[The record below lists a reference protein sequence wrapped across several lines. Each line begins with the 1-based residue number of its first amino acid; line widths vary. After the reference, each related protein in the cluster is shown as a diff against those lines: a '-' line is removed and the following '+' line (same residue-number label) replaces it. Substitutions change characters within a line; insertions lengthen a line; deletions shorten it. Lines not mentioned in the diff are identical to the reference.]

1 MGTRYPY
8 IGKQL
13 LKGIAMTTIKMKDV
27 LPSLTTAAAIG
38 HRNLTLVPL
47 RGEGHQLR
55 FQNYMLAAEAINAG
69 LLTVTE
75 IDESGSVPEL
85 LAVNDADN
93 PVLLIDGEELQGAKQ
108 NRIMDTSILLAGKS
122 KTRIPVACVE
132 QGRWSHTSREFKT
145 GNYTPSKLRQRK
157 SCDVKHCLE
166 AGGVPHSDQS
176 AVWNCVDEALH
187 HCHMESPTAA
197 MSDAMDSQTKVLD
210 RYRQALPYPSGA
222 CGVVA
227 AVDGQFIAA
236 DAFDSPATLEVIWPR
251 LIASYAMDAETA
263 KAEADADDADTRDV
277 DADDTNADDVDA
289 KQPASG
295 EGDAKPASGE
305 TAGVEADAGGV
316 GQPANTSAARNKTAK
331 TFSAKAAEV
340 LLEHIAEQRCQT
352 FETVGLGQDLRF
364 ETNTIL
370 GQALEAENHLLHLSV
385 FPSTNDRHQSDH
397 NNHRISP
404 PSRRRR

>member
-1 MGTRYPY
+1 
-8 IGKQL
+8 
-13 LKGIAMTTIKMKDV
+13 MTTIKMKDV

-55 FQNYMLAAEAINAG
+55 FQDYMLAAEAINAG

-145 GNYTPSKLRQRK
+145 GNYAPSKLRQRK
-157 SCDVKHCLE
+157 SCDVMHCLE
-166 AGGVPHSDQS
+166 AEGVAHSDQS

-263 KAEADADDADTRDV
+263 KAKADAGDA
-277 DADDTNADDVDA
+277 DADDTNVDNV
-289 KQPASG
+289 
-295 EGDAKPASGE
+295 DAKPANGE

-385 FPSTNDRHQSDH
+385 FPSTNDRHQADH